1 MKRAVVSIFVLI
13 SLSFIGCKN
22 TDDSTSSQNL
32 VRITGMNPG
41 LINPGQEDIIGSIFG
56 SNFVGVQSVNIGDGV
71 VVRQFSTISTT
82 EIYILFTVLREA
94 VPGPRN
100 VIVATGTGAAQ
111 SSSVFTVGDNVF
123 PFADFKVSPSLAF
136 RDTVLRYDASR
147 SNDPDGSISNYHWKF
162 GDGKQDRGK
171 VVTHKYGRTGDFNVR
186 LTVTDNRGA
195 FTEVERFMNVAASK
209 PPFALFS
216 MNPTTGDLNTLFHFD
231 ASASRDPDG
240 KITQYNWG
248 FGDGQTGH
256 GVIVEHKFARGGDIP
271 VTLTVLDDTSVHA
284 FSTKIARISG
294 GGGPP
299 PPPPSGGS
307 ACTVPSPD
315 GPDRFG
321 VVLSADQG
329 AKQIVVQLY
338 TTADCGN
345 AFYKCGDLKKFIPGG
360 ENWYGAICAV
370 DSLGN
375 NTFRL
380 HLQGGK
386 AWPGTGER
394 DVYLHW
400 QSCGGPFC

>member
-1 MKRAVVSIFVLI
+1 MKRAAVSIVVLI
-13 SLSFIGCKN
+13 LFSFIGCKN

-56 SNFVGVQSVNIGDGV
+56 SNFVGVQSVSIGEGV
-71 VVRQFSTISTT
+71 VVQQFSTISTS
-82 EIYILFTVLREA
+82 EIYILFSVLREA

-100 VIVATGTGAAQ
+100 IIVATGTGAAQ

-123 PFADFKVSPSLAF
+123 PVADFKVSPSVAY
-136 RDTVLRYDASR
+136 RDTLLRFDASR
-147 SNDPDGSISNYHWKF
+147 SHDPDGGITNYLWKF

-171 VVTHKYGRTGDFNVR
+171 VVTHKYGKTGDFHVR

-195 FTEVERFMNVAASK
+195 FSEAERFQNVAASK
-209 PPFALFS
+209 PPLALFS
-216 MNPTTGDLNTLFHFD
+216 MNPTTGDLNTSFHFD

-240 KITQYNWG
+240 KISQYNWG
-248 FGDGQTGH
+248 FGDGQVGH

-271 VTLTVLDDTSVHA
+271 VTLTVQDDTGVPA

-299 PPPPSGGS
+299 PPIPGDGS
-307 ACTVPSPD
+307 ACTVPSAD
-315 GPDRFG
+315 GPDRYG

-338 TTADCGN
+338 NPADCGN

-360 ENWYGAICAV
+360 EAWYGAICQV
-370 DSLGN
+370 DSLGD

-380 HLQGGK
+380 HLQGGNS
-386 AWPGTGER
+386 WPSTGER